1 MIISVNRGINFGR
14 YRKEVEELLK
24 LIYKEERN
32 FGILEKLEE
41 RSSERFKFFEL
52 NVLDLFYVSVGFV
65 FGVVFINGVFI
76 FIFLDFDSV
85 VSINVCY

>member
-1 MIISVNRGINFGR
+1 M
-14 YRKEVEELLK
+14 
-24 LIYKEERN
+24 
-32 FGILEKLEE
+32 EE

-76 FIFLDFDSV
+76 LIFLDFDLV

>member
-32 FGILEKLEE
+32 FGILEKVEE

>member
-1 MIISVNRGINFGR
+1 M
-14 YRKEVEELLK
+14 K

-76 FIFLDFDSV
+76 LIFLDFDSV